1 MCSCFEYN
9 SCFRIEEKEE
19 MWIGPEF
26 GPRYFLFLI
35 KNVFEVNG
43 AEFGIEKNQV
53 LEMECE
59 FITWF
64 FIFIM
69 GFIDQLS

>member
-1 MCSCFEYN
+1 M
-9 SCFRIEEKEE
+9 
-19 MWIGPEF
+19 GPEF

-53 LEMECE
+53 LEMECG
-59 FITWF
+59 FIT
-64 FIFIM
+64 
-69 GFIDQLS
+69 

>member
-1 MCSCFEYN
+1 M
-9 SCFRIEEKEE
+9 
-19 MWIGPEF
+19 GPEF
-26 GPRYFLFLI
+26 GPRYFLFGI

-43 AEFGIEKNQV
+43 AEIGIKKNQV